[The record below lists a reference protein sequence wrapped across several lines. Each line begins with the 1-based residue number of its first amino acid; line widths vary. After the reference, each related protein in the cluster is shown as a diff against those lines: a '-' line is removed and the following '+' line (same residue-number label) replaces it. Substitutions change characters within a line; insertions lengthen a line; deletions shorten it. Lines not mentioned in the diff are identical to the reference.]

1 MFLEAFFLF
10 FFFPAVIGNLLLWFG
25 KEAMSTLP
33 GAIKKFKKKNYKLSA
48 SLLSSFVT

>member
-1 MFLEAFFLF
+1 MFLEAFFSF
-10 FFFPAVIGNLLLWFG
+10 SFFPAVIGNLLLWFG

-33 GAIKKFKKKNYKLSA
+33 GVIKKFKKNYKLSA